1 MDRGPVR
8 VTPSLELRPDELEE
22 RFVRASGPGGQ
33 NVNKVATAVE
43 LRFDA
48 ARSPS
53 LPEAVRARLL
63 RLAGRRATR
72 EGVIVI
78 EAQRFRTQEQ
88 NRADA
93 IERLVALVRQATV
106 APKPRRATKPTRA
119 SRERRLEGKRRRAD
133 TKRLRGRIPHAD

>member
-8 VTPSLELRPDELEE
+8 VTPGLELRPDELEE

-78 EAQRFRTQEQ
+78 DAQRFRTQEQ

-93 IERLVALVRQATV
+93 IERLVALVRQATI

-133 TKRLRGRIPHAD
+133 TKRLRGRLRHAD